1 MVTESNDNPSQP
13 SDDTS
18 QWLAGHLETIK
29 RKIRDEAAAI
39 AKADGRENKV
49 EPRDVAKAA
58 LRYAPGEAFPAE
70 QESRLQIPLEM
81 QIPFSKRM
89 ALSITGV
96 TLVSALLAIA
106 FGVIGY
112 LVGTRAA
119 AQGAQFASGA
129 FDIAKIFAGAV
140 VGSTGATLAA
150 NTKRN

>member
-1 MVTESNDNPSQP
+1 MNPEINVNKSQP

-29 RKIRDEAAAI
+29 RKIRDEAAVT

-58 LRYAPGEAFPAE
+58 LRYAPGEPFPTSE
-70 QESRLQIPLEM
+70 ESNAPIPLEM
-81 QIPFSKRM
+81 QISFWKRM

-106 FGVIGY
+106 FGIIGY

-119 AQGAQFASGA
+119 AQG
-129 FDIAKIFAGAV
+129 
-140 VGSTGATLAA
+140 
-150 NTKRN
+150 